1 MTTHLTA
8 MATALAVRN
17 ACARQIDRDRPL
29 DNLDLDAIVRRVIQA
44 HRGHIALDNREGGG
58 LRVTVV
64 LPRMF

>member
-29 DNLDLDAIVRRVIQA
+29 DNLDLDAIVRRVIQSVA
-44 HRGHIALDNREGGG
+44 Q
-58 LRVTVV
+58 
-64 LPRMF
+64 

>member
-29 DNLDLDAIVRRVIQA
+29 DNLDLDAIVRRVIQSVA
-44 HRGHIALDNREGGG
+44 QCLPCADDL
-58 LRVTVV
+58 LRT
-64 LPRMF
+64 R